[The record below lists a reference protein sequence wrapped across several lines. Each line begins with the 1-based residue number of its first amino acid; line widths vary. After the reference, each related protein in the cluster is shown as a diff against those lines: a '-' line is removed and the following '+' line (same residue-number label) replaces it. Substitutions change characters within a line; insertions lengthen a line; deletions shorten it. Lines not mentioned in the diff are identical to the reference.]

1 MIKQWT
7 IDPLLPL
14 VGTWTGTGTAVYP
27 GRDTAQYRE
36 QCVFEVDERRGLLHY
51 EQKAWVDD
59 LILAWESGFIRPL
72 ADGQVDLINAQNNGR
87 VEVMQGTLTTTD
99 VGLDILLHSV
109 LYGNDDKMIEA
120 QREIQVQGENL
131 HYTVWTLT
139 HVQPTMFL
147 HLDAQLK
154 KERS

>member
-1 MIKQWT
+1 
-7 IDPLLPL
+7 
-14 VGTWTGTGTAVYP
+14 
-27 GRDTAQYRE
+27 
-36 QCVFEVDERRGLLHY
+36 
-51 EQKAWVDD
+51 
-59 LILAWESGFIRPL
+59 
-72 ADGQVDLINAQNNGR
+72 

-154 KERS
+154 KEIS